1 MNYISLVLG
10 SAILLFIVYFW
21 SMRMREI
28 ADSRRWVPVFDP
40 NKDTSLP
47 KSPPRISVIVP
58 ARNEEALIG
67 TCLRSILAQDYPN
80 LEIICVDDRSTD
92 RTAEIVGK
100 LFEGRTNCHLIS
112 ITELPVG
119 WTGKCHALYEGVK
132 YASGEWLAFLDA
144 DSSLHKAALRQCL
157 HEAIQRKINF
167 VTLSPKFILDT
178 FWEKALIPLFAATAA
193 MILPLA
199 KVNDPG
205 SPVATANGMFFIIS
219 RMAYERIGGHSS
231 VKDFAVEDIGIG
243 KRVKANGLGILFA
256 NGRNLLQTKMYF
268 GLREVLNGWTRILA
282 GAMNFKLLTV
292 LKHLLLHILVGLP
305 SFALGTFLY
314 TESAMELWP
323 SLWFLL
329 PLACLLQIVII
340 PGFFLDQAGFP
351 KKYSVYFL
359 LGNLMLI
366 WIFVVIIKKIIFRD
380 PLQWSGTTYNHTRY
394 QPTSL
399 EPQVIQLSSTN
410 RVFSPIMTVN
420 DSETSE
426 RPSSSSVR
434 DP

>member
-1 MNYISLVLG
+1 MNYVSLVIG
-10 SAILLFIVYFW
+10 SAILMFIMYFW

-28 ADSRRWVPVFDP
+28 ADSCRWVPVLDP

-47 KSPPRISVIVP
+47 KSLPQISVIVP
-58 ARNEEALIG
+58 ANNEEALIG
-67 TCLRSILAQDYPN
+67 TCLQSILDQDYPN

-92 RTAEIVGK
+92 RTSEIAGK

-112 ITELPVG
+112 ITERFVG

-167 VTLSPKFILDT
+167 VTLSPKFILNT
-178 FWEKALIPLFAATAA
+178 FWEKALIPTFASMAAILF
-193 MILPLA
+193 PLA
-199 KVNDPG
+199 KVNDPS

-219 RMAYERIGGHSS
+219 RTAYERIGGHCS
-231 VKDFAVEDIGIG
+231 VKDLAVEDIGIG
-243 KRVKANGLGILFA
+243 KRVKAAGLGILFA
-256 NGRNLLQTKMYF
+256 NGRNLLQTKMYSGF
-268 GLREVLNGWTRILA
+268 REVLNGWTRILSA
-282 GAMNFKLLTV
+282 AMNYKLLTV
-292 LKHLLLHILVGLP
+292 LKYLTMHILVSLP

-329 PLACLLQIVII
+329 PLACLLQMVIT
-340 PGFFLDQAGFP
+340 PCFFLDQAGLP
-351 KKYSVYFL
+351 KKYSVYVI

-366 WIFVVIIKKIIFRD
+366 WIFVVMMKKIIFGD
-380 PLQWSGTTYNHTRY
+380 ALQWRGTIYKRTRY
-394 QPTSL
+394 QSKSL
-399 EPQVIQLSSTN
+399 EP
-410 RVFSPIMTVN
+410 
-420 DSETSE
+420 
-426 RPSSSSVR
+426 
-434 DP
+434 

>member
-1 MNYISLVLG
+1 LNYISLVLG

-21 SMRMREI
+21 SMRIREI

-112 ITELPVG
+112 ITELLVG

-157 HEAIQRKINF
+157 NEAIQRKINF

-205 SPVATANGMFFIIS
+205 SPVAIS
-219 RMAYERIGGHSS
+219 AY
-231 VKDFAVEDIGIG
+231 
-243 KRVKANGLGILFA
+243 LG
-256 NGRNLLQTKMYF
+256 R
-268 GLREVLNGWTRILA
+268 
-282 GAMNFKLLTV
+282 
-292 LKHLLLHILVGLP
+292 
-305 SFALGTFLY
+305 FALFRSRDFSLYRVGNGT
-314 TESAMELWP
+314 
-323 SLWFLL
+323 
-329 PLACLLQIVII
+329 LAQ
-340 PGFFLDQAGFP
+340 
-351 KKYSVYFL
+351 
-359 LGNLMLI
+359 
-366 WIFVVIIKKIIFRD
+366 FVV
-380 PLQWSGTTYNHTRY
+380 PVALGLSVTNSYN
-394 QPTSL
+394 P
-399 EPQVIQLSSTN
+399 VVLS
-410 RVFSPIMTVN
+410 
-420 DSETSE
+420 
-426 RPSSSSVR
+426 
-434 DP
+434 